1 MQYLYKGS
9 QSQERLNYLFAMC
22 KIKSDD
28 IKAAASDHLV
38 KGISKTHAA
47 LLNNVPAPNL
57 TRALKTLNTYAELVE
72 KIKAHDAQHSK
83 FYALRAGL

>member
-9 QSQERLNYLFAMC
+9 QSQERLNWLFAMC
-22 KIKSDD
+22 KIKSGD

-38 KGISKTHAA
+38 KGLSKNNAA

-72 KIKAHDAQHSK
+72 KIKEHDAAHSQ
-83 FYALRAGL
+83 Y

>member
-1 MQYLYKGS
+1 MQYLFKGS
-9 QSQERLNYLFAMC
+9 QTQERLNYLFAMC

-38 KGISKTHAA
+38 KGLSKNNAA

-72 KIKAHDAQHSK
+72 KIKAHDAQHSQY
-83 FYALRAGL
+83 YALRTRL